1 MSMSGKGAG
10 RSVGAAPSVKT
21 AGNRPAGN
29 DGGKTDTVTCP
40 GNDIRLI
47 HCGGKGVAGG
57 LNKRSKM
64 VVENICETKEGLCC
78 FYHLAESVGGHLFCI
93 VWQFCPCFICGL
105 FNALHGDAGR
115 TGLDA
120 LQSHKCRDG

>member
-1 MSMSGKGAG
+1 MAVKQI
-10 RSVGAAPSVKT
+10 RSHVREMTFGLSIA
-21 AGNRPAGN
+21 
-29 DGGKTDTVTCP
+29 
-40 GNDIRLI
+40 
-47 HCGGKGVAGG
+47 GKGVAGG